1 LPGFL
6 DQYIGFTIA
15 ALFFVLAVSAVL
27 FLYYFLAKGRFGGTV
42 KLATSRTQTAPGTNK
57 PGNF

>member
-1 LPGFL
+1 MPGFL

-27 FLYYFLAKGRFGGTV
+27 LLYYFLAKRRVGGTI
-42 KLATSRTQTAPGTNK
+42 KIGDETDFNRDRDK
-57 PGNF
+57 

>member
-1 LPGFL
+1 MPGFF

-27 FLYYFLAKGRFGGTV
+27 FLYYFLARRRFGGTV
-42 KLATSRTQTAPGTNK
+42 KAGGRSDMKGPGDE
-57 PGNF
+57 

>member
-1 LPGFL
+1 MPGFF

-27 FLYYFLAKGRFGGTV
+27 FLYYFLAKRRFGGTI
-42 KLATSRTQTAPGTNK
+42 KLGGRPDMDK
-57 PGNF
+57 PRDE

>member
-1 LPGFL
+1 MPGFL

-42 KLATSRTQTAPGTNK
+42 KIGDQSDPNSPRDE
-57 PGNF
+57 